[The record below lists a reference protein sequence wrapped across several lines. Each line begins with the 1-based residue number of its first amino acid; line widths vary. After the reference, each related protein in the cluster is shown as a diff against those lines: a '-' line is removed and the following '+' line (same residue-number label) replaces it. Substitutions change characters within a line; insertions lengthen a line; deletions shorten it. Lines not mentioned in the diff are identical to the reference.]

1 VLYVHER
8 VSEDGDTIVCR
19 LFDLSSDLEKPEQK
33 FYLQPIITG
42 KCQNASAIYPVEFSY
57 GSEEFELVDQALFT
71 DHFSSLQDSDWHW
84 PSDVNRIILIMPG
97 LDIAMVLVI
106 AIGSMGII
114 FEESLAF
121 NKGGV
126 VLLMAVCLWVI
137 RNIRAPSSHV
147 VVQEPNHTTIEVSEI
162 VFSCS
167 QQ

>member
-84 PSDVNRIILIMPG
+84 PS
-97 LDIAMVLVI
+97 
-106 AIGSMGII
+106 
-114 FEESLAF
+114 
-121 NKGGV
+121 
-126 VLLMAVCLWVI
+126 
-137 RNIRAPSSHV
+137 
-147 VVQEPNHTTIEVSEI
+147 
-162 VFSCS
+162 
-167 QQ
+167 